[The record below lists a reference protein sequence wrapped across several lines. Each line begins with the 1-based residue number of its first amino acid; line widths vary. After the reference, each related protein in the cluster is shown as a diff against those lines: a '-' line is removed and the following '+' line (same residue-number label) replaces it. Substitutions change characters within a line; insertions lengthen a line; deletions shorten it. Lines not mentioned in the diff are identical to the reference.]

1 MTDDNPINWYIEIL
15 KHVKMLILK
24 TVPRDPYCF
33 YVRQGNICGERG
45 LESLR

>member
-24 TVPRDPYCF
+24 TEF
-33 YVRQGNICGERG
+33 QEILIGFM
-45 LESLR
+45 